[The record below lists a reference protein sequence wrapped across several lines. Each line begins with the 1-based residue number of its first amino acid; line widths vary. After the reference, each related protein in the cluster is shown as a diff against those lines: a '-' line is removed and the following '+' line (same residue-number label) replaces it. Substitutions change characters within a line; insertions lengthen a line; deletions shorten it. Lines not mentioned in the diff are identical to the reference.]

1 MAAFVA
7 SQGCIVVAREL
18 RRQASST
25 LPIHPYLIADQQ

>member
-7 SQGCIVVAREL
+7 SQGYIVVARDL

-25 LPIHPYLIADQQ
+25 LPIHPYPIADQQ